1 MSHKD
6 KKKFRVLI
14 SVSDKTGLAAFAK
27 ALTGLSFEIISTG
40 GTAEALR
47 SAGIAVTDISEI
59 TMFPEIMDGRV
70 KTLHPSVHGGL
81 LARTGIDE
89 KITAE
94 HSIDWIDLLVVN
106 LYPFES
112 TIAASDCTY
121 EEAIEK
127 FDVGGPAMLRAAAK
141 NHNRVTVIIDPND
154 YPIVLEALQ
163 IGGSLEALR
172 SELAAKAFAHTAYY
186 DALISQ
192 YLRRSGPYAGSELI
206 ASDPLV
212 LGWRRNQKL
221 RYGENP
227 HQEAALFSSS
237 AALSGSIVGSKQI
250 QGKPLSFNNI
260 VDAEAALECV
270 KAFSDPV
277 CAIIKHANPC
287 GVAVSENLLTAYQS
301 AFSTDPQSA
310 FGGIIAFNKTLDA
323 NTAKFIIQNQM
334 VELIIAP
341 EIDRGAYKDLGQKK
355 NVRVL
360 ETGPMQT
367 TDYDWNIKSIAGGLL
382 VQSKDHTD
390 TNDFRLTTVTKRAPT
405 NSELKALKFAWT
417 VVKFIKSNAIVYTN
431 EHATLGIGAGQ
442 TSRVMSA
449 RIAAMKAADAALNL
463 TGASVA
469 SDAFFPFRDG
479 IDIAAEHGIT
489 SIIQPGGSVRDEE
502 VIAAADEHGMAMVFT
517 GMRHFRH

>member
-1 MSHKD
+1 MNLKN
-6 KKKFRVLI
+6 KKNPRALI
-14 SVSDKTGLAAFAK
+14 SVSDKTGLTAFAQG
-27 ALTGLSFEIISTG
+27 LVNLSFDIISTG
-40 GTAEALR
+40 GTTDALR
-47 SAGIAVTDISEI
+47 SAGVAVTEISEI
-59 TMFPEIMDGRV
+59 TKFPEIMDGRV

-89 KITAE
+89 TITAE
-94 HSIDWIDLLVVN
+94 HGIDWIDLLVVN

-112 TIAASDCTY
+112 TISASDCTR

-127 FDVGGPAMLRAAAK
+127 IDVGGPAMVRAAAK
-141 NHNRVTVIIDPND
+141 NHTRVTVIVDPND
-154 YPIVLEALQ
+154 YPLVLESLQ
-163 IGGSLEALR
+163 TGDSLNILR
-172 SELAAKAFAHTAYY
+172 SELAAKAFTHTAYY

-192 YLRRSGPYAGSELI
+192 YLHRTGPGSASGLI
-206 ASDPLV
+206 ESDPLV

-237 AALSGSIVGSKQI
+237 SALSGSIVESQQT
-250 QGKPLSFNNI
+250 QGKPLSFNNL

-287 GVAVSENLLTAYQS
+287 GVAISKSLLTAYQS
-301 AFSTDPQSA
+301 AFAADPQSA
-310 FGGIIAFNKTLDA
+310 FGGIIAFNRKLDSD
-323 NTAKFIIQNQM
+323 TAKFILQNQM

-341 EIDRGAYKDLGQKK
+341 EVTQNAHQELSRKK

-360 ETGPMQT
+360 ETGPFQT
-367 TDYDWNIKSIAGGLL
+367 TDYGWNIKSIAGGLL
-382 VQSKDHTD
+382 VQS
-390 TNDFRLTTVTKRAPT
+390 NDFIDPKDFQLNAVTKRIPT
-405 NSELKALKFAWT
+405 NSEFKALTFAWA
-417 VVKFIKSNAIVYTN
+417 VVKFIKSNAIVYTS

-449 RIAAMKAADAALNL
+449 RIAAMKAADSHLNL
-463 TGASVA
+463 SGASMA

-489 SIIQPGGSVRDEE
+489 SVIQPGGSMRDEE
-502 VIAAADEHGMAMVFT
+502 VIAAADEHDIAMVFT
-517 GMRHFRH
+517 GVRHFRH